1 MITFSEHLASK
12 SRKEVTLFNPW
23 KCSRLFQGGSTFM
36 CQSTLEIMDPRKFFS
51 SKHWCW
57 RTCARLLLDIIRFHN
72 CKSTLAHVFFAYTAI
87 FHPTFLSDNII
98 QASHTHPTL
107 PPSFLAISGGECFET
122 WSLLWHL
129 VQQSQPLQA
138 RVHRDVERTWRDRVG
153 RIFHGVRRSLIAVSR
168 ICWVIGDLTWPST
181 NIWLTTYIKSLKHE
195 MVVGEKEN
203 ALRCSKV
210 VRYFFQNGT
219 VQCWSGTVFLG
230 YLNILN
236 DQWRHVAMFH
246 LHT

>member
-129 VQQSQPLQA
+129 VQQSQSLQA
-138 RVHRDVERTWRDRVG
+138 GVYRDVERRWRDAEGWYRLWLG
-153 RIFHGVRRSLIAVSR
+153 ECSWIY
-168 ICWVIGDLTWPST
+168 WVIEDRAWPRT
-181 NIWLTTYIKSLKHE
+181 FVKFL
-195 MVVGEKEN
+195 
-203 ALRCSKV
+203 LRCWQDYYSKIV
-210 VRYFFQNGT
+210 FQNG
-219 VQCWSGTVFLG
+219 VDWWSG
-230 YLNILN
+230 
-236 DQWRHVAMFH
+236 
-246 LHT
+246 